1 MDIELVGKMFL
12 GCSIKVSGQ
21 VSDYLVVYTDLIVD
35 LLLILFVCFILLQIN
50 SFMRGHKICSETW
63 NKLRF
68 VGASL
73 TESLEKRLGIQN
85 EF

>member
-1 MDIELVGKMFL
+1 MVIDKLAKKSLEWNNNQVGIELVGKMFL

-50 SFMRGHKICSETW
+50 SFMREHKICSET
-63 NKLRF
+63 
-68 VGASL
+68 
-73 TESLEKRLGIQN
+73 
-85 EF
+85 

>member
-1 MDIELVGKMFL
+1 VGIELVGKMFL

-50 SFMRGHKICSETW
+50 SFMRGHKICSET
-63 NKLRF
+63 
-68 VGASL
+68 
-73 TESLEKRLGIQN
+73 
-85 EF
+85 

>member
-1 MDIELVGKMFL
+1 MGIELVGKMFL

-50 SFMRGHKICSETW
+50 SFMREHKICSET
-63 NKLRF
+63 
-68 VGASL
+68 
-73 TESLEKRLGIQN
+73 
-85 EF
+85 

>member
-1 MDIELVGKMFL
+1 MEWSLTSLQKKSLEWNNNQVGIELVGKMFL

-50 SFMRGHKICSETW
+50 SFMREQKICSET
-63 NKLRF
+63 
-68 VGASL
+68 
-73 TESLEKRLGIQN
+73 
-85 EF
+85 

>member
-1 MDIELVGKMFL
+1 MEWSLTSLQKKSLEWNNNQVGIELVGKMFL

-50 SFMRGHKICSETW
+50 SFMREHKIFSET
-63 NKLRF
+63 
-68 VGASL
+68 
-73 TESLEKRLGIQN
+73 
-85 EF
+85 